1 MLKLITAKTS
11 KAEFI
16 SAVKLVYDK
25 SNLTENMRQ
34 QIFVNKISSP
44 PRLTA
49 RGAFLISEVNVII
62 SFTKL
67 VWSGIIGLYFQSAVK
82 IWKRM

>member
-25 SNLTENMRQ
+25 SNLTEKLFAI
-34 QIFVNKISSP
+34 IF
-44 PRLTA
+44 REL
-49 RGAFLISEVNVII
+49 F
-62 SFTKL
+62 
-67 VWSGIIGLYFQSAVK
+67 
-82 IWKRM
+82 